1 MRAAA
6 PSTTVGMGLGSRSL
20 QVLADLPRDR
30 PRHGLLDGHPG
41 GLAAAG
47 LHPRLRAVLELLRPL
62 RGHGDEAE
70 LAVDFPGKDQ
80 MRHARLLSLFLLERL
95 QDLPGPALHP
105 AHPEAGGADD

>member
-1 MRAAA
+1 MQPVT
-6 PSTTVGMGLGSRSL
+6 PSTTAGMELVSRRL
-20 QVLADLPRDR
+20 PVVAHLPRDR

-95 QDLPGPALHP
+95 QDLPGPAPHP
-105 AHPEAGGADD
+105 AHPEAGDR